1 MSWPAQNTNIYNPA
15 DLAKPGLKIGIGDP
29 QYSTCGELFVNAL
42 RERGH
47 YDAVMKN
54 VALQARGHAEVANG
68 LVVGPLDAV
77 VVWNFVVGLYPGKLE
92 VVPTGATYPATRVT
106 LLGLTSSEH
115 SVLRDAFLEWCQRP
129 VVRETFARY
138 GYKRE
143 KE

>member
-1 MSWPAQNTNIYNPA
+1 MN
-15 DLAKPGLKIGIGDP
+15 L
-29 QYSTCGELFVNAL
+29 LF
-42 RERGH
+42 
-47 YDAVMKN
+47 AVHHFPPN
-54 VALQARGHAEVANG
+54 YTGGAEWRTYRTAAALQARGHAEVANG